1 MLERLNEYPVTTK
14 TVDAF
19 GGLDR
24 RKTIDAGTFSD
35 MNNMTGDDLPVMSV
49 RKKRAKLKNKAFAGA
64 SGMNEVNGDL
74 YFFAKSESKN
84 DGSYSLY
91 KNGVEITGYS
101 FDSQKKK
108 TAVSGADIII
118 FPDKIK
124 YGTLSGR
131 FESLVSTFSS
141 SVEVTLCNSLYKD
154 IGVSGSVKACIR
166 LSADEM
172 KDIAVSAK
180 SGEKAV
186 NRVLVSH
193 DYPDDSIILYCP
205 ASSVFKTAVLS
216 DGVYSASSSAVSD
229 YNAQND
235 SLFYDMRDEE
245 LYIKKKDADGNTVYG
260 KDIAYLKLSGSLI
273 GSLFSQW
280 DSVEITA
287 DETGTLGSM
296 YLSGTKTIVKTDDEN
311 DCIYI
316 RGVTDSAAEGY
327 LSGELTVTRPVP
339 DMDIICSYENRLYGC
354 RFKKAEGNVQSS
366 LNEIYVSKL
375 GEPGN
380 FSLSDSDTGAY
391 MLSVG
396 ENGEFTAVC
405 GYNGYVCFFKETCVI
420 MLDRYFSASV
430 INLDGVNIYGAEST
444 AQTDGRL
451 IYTGTNGIYMFNG
464 NTSVKISEQL
474 GDFDII
480 PICACA
486 HDGKYYLNSI
496 SSREYNKAQSDPNVK
511 ASAKSS
517 AQNAAREKLEMSG
530 IKSTSVLYKI
540 YLNIYTTIFY
550 PIYLISASLATF
562 TQSQMYVYDVT
573 KNVWTK
579 ENVGHTAVC
588 MTADA
593 GNVYYIDSSG
603 ALYAQNAEVGKIP
616 AEFENEENIE
626 WSVVSG
632 DIGYSINS
640 KKYISRIG
648 IRIKPETGTV
658 VNIEIEYDSSGTF
671 TRIFT
676 LRDAPDTA
684 VTLPVIPARC
694 DHIKI
699 RLSGTG
705 GFSLLGAF
713 ADFEEGSEI
722 L

>member
-1 MLERLNEYPVTTK
+1 MLERLNEYSVTTK

-24 RKTIDAGTFSD
+24 RKTIAPGSFSD
-35 MNNMTGDDLPVMSV
+35 MNNMTGDDLPVISV
-49 RKKRAKLKNKAFAGA
+49 RKKRAKLKNGIFGGA

-74 YFFAKSESKN
+74 YFFAKSESRN
-84 DGSYSLY
+84 DSSYSLY
-91 KNGVEITGYS
+91 KNGVEITEYA
-101 FDSQKKK
+101 FDSRKKK
-108 TAVSGADIII
+108 TAVMGADIIV

-131 FESLVSTFSS
+131 FESLVSSFSS
-141 SVEVTLCNSLYKD
+141 AVEVTLCDSLYKNIETD
-154 IGVSGSVKACIR
+154 GSVRACIC
-166 LSADEM
+166 LTEDEM
-172 KDIAVSAK
+172 NNVAEASK

-186 NRVLVSH
+186 NSVLASH
-193 DYPDDSIILYCP
+193 AYSADSIILYCP
-205 ASSVFKTAVLS
+205 TISVFKKAVLS
-216 DGVYSASSSAVSD
+216 DGMYSPFTSAVST

-235 SLFYDMRDEE
+235 SMFYDLRGEE
-245 LYIKKKDADGNTVYG
+245 LYIRKKDSDGNTVYG
-260 KDIAYLKLSGSLI
+260 KDIAYLRLSGNSI

-280 DSVEITA
+280 DSIDITA
-287 DETGTLGSM
+287 DAFGALGTA
-296 YLSGTKTIVKTDDEN
+296 YLSGTKTVIKSDAEN

-316 RGVTDSAAEGY
+316 SGVTDSVSESYAAGQ
-327 LSGELTVTRPVP
+327 LTVTRPVP
-339 DMDIICSYENRLYGC
+339 DMDMICSYENRLYGC
-354 RFKKAEGNVQSS
+354 CFKKIEGNSQRS

-391 MLSVG
+391 ALSVG

-420 MLDRYFSASV
+420 MLDRYFSSSV
-430 INLDGVNIYGAEST
+430 IKLDGVNVYGGEST
-444 AQTDGRL
+444 AQTDGKL

-464 NTSVKISEQL
+464 NTSVKISEKL
-474 GDFDII
+474 GDFDIV

-486 HDGKYYLNSI
+486 NDGKYYLNCI
-496 SSREYNKAQSDPNVK
+496 SMREYDSAQSNPDVK
-511 ASAKSS
+511 ANAKSA
-517 AQNAAREKLEMSG
+517 AQTAAREKLEASG
-530 IKSTSVLYKI
+530 IKNTSVLYKL
-540 YLNIYTTIFY
+540 YLSLYTSVMY
-550 PIYLISASLATF
+550 PMYLISAARSTF
-562 TQSQMYVYDVT
+562 SQSQMYVYDLT

-579 ENVGHTAVC
+579 ENVGRTALC

-603 ALYAQNAEVGKIP
+603 VLYAQYADGGKIP
-616 AEFENEENIE
+616 ADFEDEENIE
-626 WSVVSG
+626 WYIVSG
-632 DIGYSINS
+632 DIGYSVNS
-640 KKYISRIG
+640 QKYISRIG

-658 VNIEIEYDSSGTF
+658 VNVEIEYDSSGDF

-676 LRDAPDTA
+676 LRDAPDSA
-684 VTLPVIPARC
+684 VTLPIIPARC